1 MRHDRLAHN
10 QDENET
16 SKSSRRSSARSDH
29 RGRGRSNSTVDLA
42 PGSMP
47 IFQALPP
54 SNQDSTGGPPTSLM
68 PQQSVES
75 DQDYSL
81 HTLPMTGQHVTL
93 QGHYNTGMHNFAS
106 NVGHF
111 QQHQLT
117 TLPDAVVPQGTYE
130 ESIDYL
136 ASFFDSGP
144 YPTYQFSSMIGAQQ
158 AMPLFSPD
166 VIPQQPPAI
175 MQQESSGPSLIQ
187 SDIDDGASFSRFGSR
202 LPSLQ
207 PEESKSDA
215 QDDRRPR
222 TPLSHVSQEDR
233 QDLHMR
239 LLRFAHIIP
248 PHSQLPS
255 RLALSRYISA
265 YINGFHE
272 HLPFLHIHTM
282 SIRTTTVELVL
293 AMAAVGAQYCFEQEE
308 GVRLF
313 RVSQAIA
320 NERIRRRDARLAS
333 LHRMDDY
340 DDASPTGTMD
350 GYASVA
356 GSSRS
361 AGPLGL
367 PTDPEPLPYPPYD
380 SENLIQTAQALLI
393 LMAMATWQKH
403 KEILRE
409 ALAFQS
415 LLATIVRDDGLN
427 SEPYPDDISWE
438 DWANAESRKRTK
450 FTVFCFFN
458 LHTIVYNIPSLILS
472 SEIHLTLPCN
482 AAEHKATSS
491 TKWRE
496 ARRRSLPETNF
507 QEALHQLFEP
517 TRPTLIGHHSSLGNY
532 VLIHALVQHIFLL
545 RQVARSSLTGSRDL
559 PPENLEALELAL
571 RNWQLG
577 WRRTPESSLD
587 PLNPEG
593 PVAFNS
599 TALLR
604 LAYIRL
610 NVDKPAHALDTRD
623 PVQIAHAFAQSPP
636 VKRTPKL
643 VRAVLHAA
651 HALSIP
657 IKIGIRLVARTQTFI
672 WSIQHSLCSLECAF
686 LLSKWLEALSV
697 PNPVPEISEDE
708 RRIGELIKAMLDET
722 EFAVQ
727 GDGDFLRNPEIIQKV
742 NAGVMRVWEKI
753 FRGVQ
758 TWAIVDVVGSAL
770 GIYAKMLED
779 GPSD

>member
-1 MRHDRLAHN
+1 MSVFQSIAPSG
-10 QDENET
+10 QD
-16 SKSSRRSSARSDH
+16 
-29 RGRGRSNSTVDLA
+29 
-42 PGSMP
+42 P
-47 IFQALPP
+47 
-54 SNQDSTGGPPTSLM
+54 TGGAPTTLI
-68 PQQSVES
+68 PQQSIES
-75 DQDYSL
+75 DHEYPPNALSMAAQSVAMP
-81 HTLPMTGQHVTL
+81 TQ
-93 QGHYNTGMHNFAS
+93 YNTGLQTFHS
-106 NVGHF
+106 NINQVHH
-111 QQHQLT
+111 QHMSR
-117 TLPDAVVPQGTYE
+117 LPDAALPQGSYE
-130 ESIDYL
+130 ESIDHL
-136 ASFFDSGP
+136 VSFFDSGP
-144 YPTYQFSSMIGAQQ
+144 YPSYQFSSMIGAQQ
-158 AMPLFSPD
+158 AMPLFSPE
-166 VIPQQPPAI
+166 VHAYQPPAFI
-175 MQQESSGPSLIQ
+175 QHDSSGPSLMP

-207 PEESKSDA
+207 PEESKSDV
-215 QDDRRPR
+215 QDESRPR
-222 TPLSHVSQEDR
+222 PPLSHVSQDDR
-233 QDLHMR
+233 QDLNLR
-239 LLRFAHIIP
+239 LLRFTPILP
-248 PHSQLPS
+248 PNSRLPS

-272 HLPFLHIHTM
+272 HLPFLHIPTM
-282 SIRTTTVELVL
+282 SIKSTSIELVL

-313 RVSQAIA
+313 RISQAIA
-320 NERIRRRDARLAS
+320 GERIRRRDARLAYI
-333 LHRMDDY
+333 HRVDDF
-340 DDASPTGTMD
+340 DDSSPSGTLDSQSVIAST
-350 GYASVA
+350 
-356 GSSRS
+356 SRS

-367 PTDPEPLPYPPYD
+367 PSEQELPLYPLND
-380 SENLIQTAQALLI
+380 GENLIQTAQALLI

-415 LLATIVRDDGLN
+415 LLATLVRDDGLS
-427 SEPYPDDISWE
+427 SEPYPDNISWE
-438 DWANAESRKRTK
+438 DWALAESRKRTK
-450 FTVFCFFN
+450 IIVFCFFN

-472 SEIHLTLPCN
+472 SEIHLALPCN
-482 AAEHKATSS
+482 AAEHKATTSA
-491 TKWRE
+491 KWRE
-496 ARRRSLPETNF
+496 ARRRSFPEANF
-507 QEALHQLFEP
+507 QDALRQLFEP
-517 TRPTLIGHHSSLGNY
+517 TQTTSFGHHSSLGNY
-532 VLIHALVQHIFLL
+532 VLIHALIQRIFLL
-545 RQVARSSLTGSRDL
+545 RQVARGSLAGSRDL
-559 PPENLEALELAL
+559 APVDVESLELAL

-623 PVQIAHAFAQSPP
+623 PVQIARAFLQSPP
-636 VKRTPKL
+636 VTRNPKL

-657 IKIGIRLVARTQTFI
+657 VKIGIRLVSRTQTFI

-697 PNPVPEISEDE
+697 PNPNPEISEDE
-708 RRIGELIKAMLDET
+708 RRIGELVKAMLDET
-722 EFAVQ
+722 EFAVP
-727 GDGDFLRNPEIIQKV
+727 GDGNFLANPIMIQRV

-770 GIYAKMLED
+770 GVYAMMLEN
-779 GPSD
+779 GSHG